1 MRKLSVEDLLEII
14 NEVVDIEEE
23 NLKQKSFLETVITAD
38 SHELLRIY
46 SRIEARYGF
55 RFNPSELPGVK
66 TFGDILAAVN
76 IRIAQLKPPKR
87 GQEWPAGMFR
97 LTRYLFNK
105 LMMPLMAFNPAIGF
119 RLTAKLGKLLYNPNL
134 FGPSLDEVRS
144 ISGCRTDAQCH
155 SIAVQIAAK
164 TIMNSLLYHLFRRSG
179 LEPLLPYVVCRDTEQ
194 LFSCESVKRPT
205 IFIHFHFG
213 PLIGLP
219 AGLLKLGITAAILTG
234 QNSDTPLPEELI
246 RYHILDS
253 TESRAQALLK
263 AIEHLSSNG
272 NILMAIDGGGS
283 SYHLV
288 ELLGHR
294 IPFMRG
300 AATLSR
306 LTGAR
311 LIPVVTRWIPDRG
324 RILFQA
330 LPAITPPSGKSM
342 NDAEFENALLTEAAH
357 RFDETMKEAPEE
369 FSLTQLRRFLHADRS
384 V

>member
-1 MRKLSVEDLLEII
+1 MRELSVEDLLEVI
-14 NEVVDIEEE
+14 NEVVVIEEE
-23 NLKQKSFLETVITAD
+23 NLKQESLLETVVTEE

-55 RFNPSELPGVK
+55 RLNPTELHRVK
-66 TFGDILAAVN
+66 TLGDILDAVN
-76 IRIAQLKPPKR
+76 TRITKLQPPKK
-87 GQEWPAGMFR
+87 GQEWPTGMFR

-119 RLTAKLGKLLYNPNL
+119 RLAAELGKLLYNLKL

-144 ISGCRTDAQCH
+144 ISDCHAKPQCH
-155 SIAVQIAAK
+155 SIAEQIAAR
-164 TIMNSLLYHLFRRSG
+164 TIMNSLLYHFFRRSG
-179 LEPLLPYVVCRDTEQ
+179 LEALLPYVVCRDTEN
-194 LFSCESVKRPT
+194 LLACRSVNQPT

-234 QNSDTPLPEELI
+234 QDSGAPLPDTLI

-253 TESRAQALLK
+253 VESRTATLLK
-263 AIEHLSSNG
+263 AIEHLNSEG
-272 NILMAIDGGGS
+272 NILIAIDGGGS

-300 AATLSR
+300 AAMLCR
-306 LTGAR
+306 LTGAT
-311 LIPVVTRWIPDRG
+311 LIPLVTRWIPNRG
-324 RILFQA
+324 RILFRA
-330 LPAITPPSGKSM
+330 LPAITPPSG
-342 NDAEFENALLTEAAH
+342 NTITDAEFENALLTEAAL
-357 RFDETMKEAPEE
+357 RFDEIMKKTPED